1 MYNYTI
7 DKHNCGDQD
16 INDYKNTI
24 SHCGRS
30 FQQCNSFFNNTR
42 QDRPSLVLAMVNI
55 IPVLETIK
63 NECQCY
69 NTLQVKLKELY
80 YECNNDCT
88 VCDNSLSSL
97 TPDDTDCLK
106 LMLYYLSFCIFCMCV
121 SPKI

>member
-24 SHCGRS
+24 SHCGIS
-30 FQQCNSFFNNTR
+30 FQQCNSFYNNTR

-69 NTLQVKLKELY
+69 NILQVKLKELY

-88 VCDNSLSSL
+88 VCDTSLSSL